1 MISRDIQ
8 AYLPVALID
17 KLGKDRET
25 VTPMGLFKLLTFPI
39 SGPMALA
46 QVLRDEA
53 ERQLYDEAELR
64 RQMAEVERQFQAG
77 EIDGEEF
84 EQREEA
90 LLERL
95 LEAREYHRAKA
106 EE

>member
-1 MISRDIQ
+1 
-8 AYLPVALID
+8 
-17 KLGKDRET
+17 
-25 VTPMGLFKLLTFPI
+25 MGLLKLLTFPI
-39 SGPMALA
+39 SGPLAVA
-46 QVLRDEA
+46 QVLLDEA
-53 ERQLYDEAELR
+53 ERQLYDEDTIR
-64 RQMAEVERQFQAG
+64 REMVEVERQLQDG
-77 EIDGEEF
+77 EIDGAEF